1 MKKVKEKKEADLKFI
16 DSNELKAIKDRQ
28 EVVDK
33 YLFEVGV
40 IESRKHA
47 LLHELSEA
55 NKRLESYKEILMDKY
70 GPINV
75 NMADGNYNP
84 LKDGK

>member
-1 MKKVKEKKEADLKFI
+1 MKKVKEEKKADLKFI
-16 DSNELKAIKDRQ
+16 DSSELKAIKDRQ

-75 NMADGNYNP
+75 NMADGSYNP
-84 LKDGK
+84 LEDGK

>member
-75 NMADGNYNP
+75 NMADGSYSP
-84 LKDGK
+84 LEDGK

>member
-70 GPINV
+70 GPIDV